1 MINVRVEGTT
11 LTRLLDANERG
22 LFPRGEIDQRLTH
35 GGVVHFRGILLRR
48 RDTFRKGDDMR
59 ALATA
64 LVLSSASLVY
74 SGPCL
79 AQTSP
84 DHYRKVD
91 EIMGI
96 AQENGCASAV
106 AILRAR
112 YAISVANAQC
122 QPEILKTSLP
132 AKQLL
137 TFSLEGRPYSIY
149 VPVNAARRRGEARTP
164 DTVTK

>member
-1 MINVRVEGTT
+1 
-11 LTRLLDANERG
+11 
-22 LFPRGEIDQRLTH
+22 
-35 GGVVHFRGILLRR
+35 
-48 RDTFRKGDDMR
+48 MR

-64 LVLSSASLVY
+64 LVLSAAHLVY
-74 SGPCL
+74 AGPSL

-91 EIMGI
+91 EITGI
-96 AQENGCASAV
+96 AQENGCVSAV

-122 QPEILKTSLP
+122 QPEILKTSVP
-132 AKQLL
+132 ATQLL
-137 TFSLEGRPYSIY
+137 TFSLDGSPYSIS